1 MNLIELLFSK
11 QLGSKA
17 KPAFFKVGKEKD
29 FATLFEKF
37 LSKQDRAISKNTN
50 TINIKNDDNHPKYSA
65 EKTLFNLAML
75 QSKNRLDNTS
85 VQNKGPIYPKII
97 EDKKSLHLFSKSYHP
112 NHFSVYIAKNNNK
125 NRAYRKLTKFTSK
138 TIKAIKTTKAIHD
151 EDKIVNDKKQILKS
165 VAKNISGKS
174 IYEAKKKESSKKN
187 QPIIGRKSRLVK
199 KTDKQ
204 ASFDVDNKVSISIQR
219 SKKIVHTIKHTDEKI
234 LTSQNRDTQ
243 RVEDIHKKNNNEIRR
258 QKDKHNEMSILRTS
272 DPHLSKDFEK
282 VEKKES
288 KRRADTKSNHSRV
301 EEYHVDTMRSF
312 RTIKKES
319 VYTVLYESKKVDL
332 SKKRNLDRQKP
343 VKDLSPS
350 KIDEVRNRYADFI
363 VQAFATSEN
372 LQKSQKNAS
381 PLHGKIAQQE
391 ASSQKIFTKSRNP
404 WQRHSFQAKKR
415 EDVNYMD
422 LKQSDVKQ
430 TNHFESTLDPKYNK
444 VPDYIPNHFGRNDT
458 PHHTSQTFSP
468 HTVARSKNLQKIK
481 KSQDQSQKMD
491 TVKET
496 FGMISLKKSSKSNIR
511 YETLIQKLHQDGT
524 DHSFIPESSQSSTFT
539 QNDTTFDFDQS
550 AHSETFAQHIIEEE
564 QHKVGEFQKRMVHI
578 RLEHTKI
585 QINMIGNQVNLTFS
599 SAVPFYNDGALE
611 RFVDEVMRQ
620 SGFEHYKVRL
630 KDKEK
635 QLDISS
641 ANPAK
646 SEDRGKSRV
655 DVKV

>member
-37 LSKQDRAISKNTN
+37 LSKQDRAVSKNTN
-50 TINIKNDDNHPKYSA
+50 TKNFDDNHPKYSA

-85 VQNKGPIYPKII
+85 VRNKGSIYPQVI

-112 NHFSVYIAKNNNK
+112 NHFSVYMAKNDNK
-125 NRAYRKLTKFTSK
+125 NKAYKKLTKFTSK
-138 TIKAIKTTKAIHD
+138 TTKAIHS
-151 EDKIVNDKKQILKS
+151 EDTTVNEKKQILKS

-174 IYEAKKKESSKKN
+174 IYEAKKKESGKKN
-187 QPIIGRKSRLVK
+187 RPIKDRLVK

-204 ASFDVDNKVSISIQR
+204 ISFDVDNKASISIQR
-219 SKKIVHTIKHTDEKI
+219 SKKNV
-234 LTSQNRDTQ
+234 TSQTRDIQ
-243 RVEDIHKKNNNEIRR
+243 RVEDIRKKSSNEIRR
-258 QKDKHNEMSILRTS
+258 QKDKNNEVSILRTS
-272 DPHLSKDFEK
+272 DPHLSKDLER

-288 KRRADTKSNHSRV
+288 KKKADTKSNYSKV
-301 EEYHVDTMRSF
+301 EDYHVNTMRSF

-319 VYTVLYESKKVDL
+319 VHTVLYESKKVDL

-350 KIDEVRNRYADFI
+350 KIDEVRNRYTDFV

-391 ASSQKIFTKSRNP
+391 ASSQKFFTKSRGP
-404 WQRHSFQAKKR
+404 WQRYSFQAKKR

-444 VPDYIPNHFGRNDT
+444 APDYIPNHFGRNDT
-458 PHHTSQTFSP
+458 PHHTSQTFSS
-468 HTVARSKNLQKIK
+468 HTVVRSKNLQKIK

-496 FGMISLKKSSKSNIR
+496 FGMVSLKESSQSNIR
-511 YETLIQKLHQDGT
+511 YETSIQKLHQDGT
-524 DHSFIPESSQSSTFT
+524 DHSFIPESSQSSAFT

-585 QINMIGNQVNLTFS
+585 QINMIANQVNLTFS
-599 SAVPFYNDGALE
+599 SAVPFYNDGTLE
-611 RFVDEVMRQ
+611 GFVDEVMRQ

-646 SEDRGKSRV
+646 SEDKGKSRV